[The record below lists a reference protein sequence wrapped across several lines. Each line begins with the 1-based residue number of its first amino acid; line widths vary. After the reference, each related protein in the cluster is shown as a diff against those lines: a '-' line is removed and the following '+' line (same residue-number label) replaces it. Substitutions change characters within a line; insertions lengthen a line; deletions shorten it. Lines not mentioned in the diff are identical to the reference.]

1 MAVQKTQKCKND
13 DRKISWSAF
22 HQEKLIDKN
31 DCCRISTST
40 LLPLI
45 NESINSSAIVAH
57 CMRVIRKV
65 IQHLNPAKISIRTGD
80 QPVHALMRQVQW
92 YFPNEFKEQHFFI
105 GTVAFHIEM
114 AIVSLKGNSY

>member
-22 HQEKLIDKN
+22 HQENMIDKN
-31 DCCRISTST
+31 HCCGISTST

-45 NESINSSAIVAH
+45 NESINSSAIVAD
-57 CMRVIRKV
+57 CVRVIRKV
-65 IQHLNPAKISIRTGD
+65 IQHLNPTKISIKTGD

-92 YFPNEFKEQHFFI
+92 HFPNEFKEEHFFI
-105 GTVAFHIEM
+105 VTGGLHIEM
-114 AIVSLKGNSY
+114 AIVSLKSNSY